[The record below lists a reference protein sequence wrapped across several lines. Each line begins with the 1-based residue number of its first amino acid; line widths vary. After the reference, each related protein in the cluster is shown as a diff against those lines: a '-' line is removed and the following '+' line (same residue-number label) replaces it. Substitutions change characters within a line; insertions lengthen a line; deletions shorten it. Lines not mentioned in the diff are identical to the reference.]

1 MGDLVYTGL
10 TFSIVCLSW
19 ESGMCRLGWGG
30 GGEGWV
36 WVWGGERLVERKPVV
51 CCRLWT
57 EENAMCS
64 FCRVFILS
72 DYSTIA
78 RW

>member
-10 TFSIVCLSW
+10 TFSIECLSW
-19 ESGMCRLGWGG
+19 ESGMCRFGWGVGGGWGG
-30 GGEGWV
+30 GGEG
-36 WVWGGERLVERKPVV
+36 LVDRKPVV

-64 FCRVFILS
+64 FLQGVYPS
-72 DYSTIA
+72 DYLTIA